1 MGNLK
6 MNIASVLGTRL
17 KEALASDAKFV
28 KKAFPLLLNT
38 ASSTAQR
45 ELEKQKNS
53 IEYEFRWGTWQ
64 HTGSWREDEDQ
75 Q

>member
-6 MNIASVLGTRL
+6 MKIASVLGTRL

-28 KKAFPLLLNT
+28 KKTFPLLLNA

-45 ELEKQKNS
+45 ELEKQNS

-64 HTGSWREDEDQ
+64 HTGSWCEDEDQ
-75 Q
+75 P